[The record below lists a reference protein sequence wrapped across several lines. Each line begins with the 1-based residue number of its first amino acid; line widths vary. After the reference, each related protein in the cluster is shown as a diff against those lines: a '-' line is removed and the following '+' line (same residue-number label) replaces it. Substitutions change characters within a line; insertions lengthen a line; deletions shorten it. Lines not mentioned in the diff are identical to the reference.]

1 MNDPYDEI
9 LSQQE
14 TQQVSYWESLEDP
27 DENLD
32 LPENDPLLW

>member
-14 TQQVSYWESLEDP
+14 QQQASYWESLEAP

-32 LPENDPLLW
+32 LSENDPLLW